1 MFGVGMENGGGC
13 LIRRLFS
20 QDWVRTDEMGLR
32 IGDVVLE
39 VGGLLVDL
47 REFGNMEMKLFQFGL
62 DLVGTPS
69 EG

>member
-13 LIRRLFS
+13 LIRRLFN